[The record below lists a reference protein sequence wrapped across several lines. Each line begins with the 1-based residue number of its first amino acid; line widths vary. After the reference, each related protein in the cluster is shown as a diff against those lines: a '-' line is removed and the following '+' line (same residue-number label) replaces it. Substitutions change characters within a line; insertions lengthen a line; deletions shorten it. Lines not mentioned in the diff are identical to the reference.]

1 MFENVARIREG
12 RCGILA
18 CSSADWHHGPCL
30 LFEDRGFV
38 FRAQCILLS
47 FNGLTNPVTV
57 FVLSV
62 ALVAELLT
70 SWMRWR
76 FDRFRSHDCY
86 CKIMSCSYK
95 KHALLDAVGHCGSSQ
110 YARSP
115 VDASDWSRSTTAF
128 RSNTALFYCRDQ
140 MKVPWCKSSLRV
152 VYSWRIARAHF
163 IADETNVLVAVSD
176 SADSLSVDLVKRAA
190 KCPVSRSK

>member
-1 MFENVARIREG
+1 M
-12 RCGILA
+12 
-18 CSSADWHHGPCL
+18 
-30 LFEDRGFV
+30 
-38 FRAQCILLS
+38 S

-62 ALVAELLT
+62 AFVAELLT

-110 YARSP
+110 CARSP

-128 RSNTALFYCRDQ
+128 RSNTTSFYCRDQ
-140 MKVPWCKSSLRV
+140 MKVPWCKYR
-152 VYSWRIARAHF
+152 
-163 IADETNVLVAVSD
+163 
-176 SADSLSVDLVKRAA
+176 LSVSSTLGVSLLLELTSSPMKRMFLWL
-190 KCPVSRSK
+190 CPIPQLHCPSTWLNALQNVQFHALSK